1 MLKLVAALARGASAV
16 PGAIQP
22 EPPVTTCDKTVA
34 YLFVVHEELPL
45 VSTWEDYFAGCDQGA
60 YTVHMHWQTVAPGGA
75 TPEEVA
81 KRLPGARMLDD
92 PVLGDLRF
100 SYKMQDVMLRLY
112 EDAAESIA
120 PNGCR
125 PRWAKLLS
133 ESCAPLA
140 QCHEV
145 HDYLASQHGVSQ
157 FNAGIMPGTTEGRAP
172 EGWPETLQFW
182 KASQWSTLWMD
193 HAKLLLQHAKEARPR
208 WERTLCPD
216 EHYSINELSRLGA
229 DVRTDGNRAVVSGV
243 EGLHG
248 ATVMATDLRASASLV
263 LAGLAAQGRTEVLR
277 LYHLDRGYEQ
287 LVEKLQAL
295 GADVA
300 RVTDDLERL
309 RAVPLPRTQTAG

>member
-229 DVRTDGNRAVVSGV
+229 
-243 EGLHG
+243 
-248 ATVMATDLRASASLV
+248 
-263 LAGLAAQGRTEVLR
+263 
-277 LYHLDRGYEQ
+277 Q
-287 LVEKLQAL
+287 LVTQSNPSTEDLWR
-295 GADVA
+295 A
-300 RVTDDLERL
+300 RWLDSREDMEGFPQHPRVFLCSPEAVHLSEVPAMLPTQQLARRSVTEFNLFID
-309 RAVPLPRTQTAG
+309 RARNQR